1 MKTIRIQIVE
11 DDADYRYLMERTLRK
26 EPLFEL
32 CSVCEDSQTAL
43 TDAIA
48 KNPDIVLMDLNL
60 SGKDLDGIEAARAIR
75 LSTNA
80 RVIILTSYEDHE
92 TIIRASTRAFASA
105 YLYKSS
111 FSSLVPL
118 LIETAQSVT
127 PQAHL
132 ICSLL
137 LSPLTD
143 AERSVLQYT
152 LGQDVGLHSSS
163 KTIANQL
170 TGILR
175 KLGLS
180 TKKELI
186 HIFRAYGYN
195 LLPDETVSD
204 AAVRKTDAKASQ
216 KLPPPDD
223 IDTPS
228 MFTKIIEMRWHPVS
242 FYHPFSFKE
251 ELFHAL

>member
-1 MKTIRIQIVE
+1 
-11 DDADYRYLMERTLRK
+11 
-26 EPLFEL
+26 
-32 CSVCEDSQTAL
+32 
-43 TDAIA
+43 
-48 KNPDIVLMDLNL
+48 MDLNL
-60 SGKDLDGIEAARAIR
+60 SGKELDGIETARAIR
-75 LSTNA
+75 LRTNA

-127 PQAHL
+127 SQAHL

-163 KTIANQL
+163 KTIRQPADGNSAQAGAFQQKR
-170 TGILR
+170 TD
-175 KLGLS
+175 S
-180 TKKELI
+180 
-186 HIFRAYGYN
+186 Y
-195 LLPDETVSD
+195 LPCI
-204 AAVRKTDAKASQ
+204 R
-216 KLPPPDD
+216 L
-223 IDTPS
+223 
-228 MFTKIIEMRWHPVS
+228 
-242 FYHPFSFKE
+242 
-251 ELFHAL
+251 

>member
-1 MKTIRIQIVE
+1 MQLKKPVIFSVIHDKQAKKVRPMKTIRIQIVE

-26 EPLFEL
+26 EPRFEL
-32 CSVCEDSQTAL
+32 CSVCENSQTAL
-43 TDAIA
+43 TSAIA

-60 SGKDLDGIEAARAIR
+60 SGKELDGIETARAIR
-75 LSTNA
+75 LRTNA

-118 LIETAQSVT
+118 LIETTQSVT
-127 PQAHL
+127 SQAHL

-180 TKKELI
+180 NKKELI
-186 HIFRAYGYN
+186 HIFRAYGYD
-195 LLPDETVSD
+195 LLPDEPVSD
-204 AAVRKTDAKASQ
+204 AAAQKKRRKSQ
-216 KLPPPDD
+216 PKVTPPPT
-223 IDTPS
+223 IMTCLRC
-228 MFTKIIEMRWHPVS
+228 FLK
-242 FYHPFSFKE
+242 
-251 ELFHAL
+251 